1 MSEQA
6 LEDMP
11 AEDAPAVDVD
21 LKAVATCVAD
31 VAAKDKARAWGP
43 AERLQLG
50 RVAWTPDAIGEKNAV
65 LHVALIGDLPR
76 YLGSRLRA
84 AHAEGRAVHVAMT
97 TAVLYTPEWLNLLV
111 EVDAFVYVVDDWT
124 DAMRFKRRHILAA
137 IADMQVP
144 VSPDQRPILGVT
156 ALDMLGDGSSQ
167 DRGRRLEALLAFLF
181 SQVTDFRVVRRNH
194 RNKTQEIDLVL
205 QIDSYSKRVWQ
216 IPGRPLVLV
225 EAKNRKEPTGAPVL
239 AGLVRKIQTKRQTVK
254 IAFLVSTSGVTKDLE
269 IESLRG
275 STEDHCV
282 VVIGPA
288 QLRSLIQDPDL
299 DDSLE
304 KLVLDALID

>member
-6 LEDMP
+6 VEDMP
-11 AEDAPAVDVD
+11 AEEAPAVDVD
-21 LKAVATCVAD
+21 LKAVEACIAD
-31 VAAKDKARAWGP
+31 VAAKDKTRAWGP

-50 RVAWTPDAIGEKNAV
+50 RLAWTPDAIGKKNAV
-65 LHVALIGDLPR
+65 LQVALIGDLPR

-84 AHAEGRAVHVAMT
+84 AHADGHVVHVAVT
-97 TAVLYTPEWLNLLV
+97 TAVLYTPEWLDLLV

-124 DAMRFKRRHILAA
+124 DAMRFKRRHVLAA

-144 VSPDQRPILGVT
+144 VSPDQRQRLGVT

-194 RNKTQEIDLVL
+194 RNKSQEIDLVL
-205 QIDSYSKRVWQ
+205 QIDSYSERVWQ
-216 IPGRPLVLV
+216 NPGRPLVLV

-282 VVIGPA
+282 VVIGPG
-288 QLRSLIQDPDL
+288 QLRSLLQDPYL